1 MVEEVENSGGFKR
14 LGRGGRGSNRGGNRN
29 NRPQLIKDQLGK
41 ELDSY
46 IEKV

>member
-1 MVEEVENSGGFKR
+1 MVEGVENRGGFKR
-14 LGRGGRGSNRGGNRN
+14 LGCGGRGSDCGGNRN